1 MVTHHIPHNGG
12 FFGLTRMITE
22 TRMVVMPTTRGVRTC
37 MDNYQVNPGFFC
49 KELAISVAAALAD
62 DPLGYLTDVHAQ
74 RNLSPD
80 QLEEAIESA
89 LGLCDI
95 LFHDYHGYLEPLRE
109 EAEKGEVTYAV
120 RDLSYNH
127 QQWGFI
133 LQCIVP

>member
-1 MVTHHIPHNGG
+1 MVTHHTPHVSG

-22 TRMVVMPTTRGVRTC
+22 TRMVVMHTTRGVRAC
-37 MDNYQVNPGFFC
+37 MDNYQVNPVYFC
-49 KELAISVAAALAD
+49 KELAIGVAAALAD
-62 DPLGYLTDVHAQ
+62 DPVGYLTDVHAQ

-80 QLEEAIESA
+80 QLEEAIESS
-89 LGLCDI
+89 LSVCDV
-95 LFHDYHGYLEPLRE
+95 LFHDYHGYLQPLRE
-109 EAEKGEVTYAV
+109 EAESGKMTFAV